1 MGTSIFVGI
10 DVSKDHLDV
19 AYSSHDDIQRFTN
32 DQSGVDVL
40 LGIIKP
46 MAPELVVLEATGGY
60 EMFVA
65 SLLVEAGL
73 ATAVVNPRQV
83 RDFAKSAGILA
94 KTDAIDA
101 RVIAR
106 FGSLLQPEPR
116 PLKDK
121 VALELTA
128 LVTRRRQIMD
138 MLVSE
143 KNRLAT
149 APKRNHKDIKA
160 HIQWLKKR
168 LDNIE
173 KDIHRDIQNS
183 PVWCI
188 KDQIL
193 QSTPGVGP
201 ATSAVLICDLP
212 ELGTLNRK
220 KIAMLVGLA
229 PLNRDSGKLKG
240 RRVIWGGRAQVRSC
254 LYMATLTA
262 IRFNPPIKSFYERL
276 ISSGKAH
283 KVAMTACMRKLLIML
298 NAMLRDNTA
307 WQAC

>member
-46 MAPELVVLEATGGY
+46 MAPELVVLEATGGD

-173 KDIHRDIQNS
+173 KDIHQDIQNS